1 MGDNEEHLGSIL
13 FLDNYVQE
21 EGEACVKGNLLMKH
35 RKRF

>member
-21 EGEACVKGNLLMKH
+21 WERHVFLREFVNET
-35 RKRF
+35 